1 VEHAAEFEAQVAADL
16 VAQHTEATVIESKG
30 YAFEIPHEDGD
41 PKGSFHCRIS
51 IGATGEL
58 VVPWVLYTVDD
69 SSNPS
74 GLIASGIAE
83 KVPMAAALV
92 ASAVRCKIDELI

>member
-1 VEHAAEFEAQVAADL
+1 MSDTIAEPSRSALVGDL
-16 VAQHTEATVIESKG
+16 PQ
-30 YAFEIPHEDGD
+30 
-41 PKGSFHCRIS
+41 
-51 IGATGEL
+51 IGL

-83 KVPMAAALV
+83 NVPMAAALV
-92 ASAVRCKIDELI
+92 ASAVRCKMDELI